1 MADTLPTQQAGVSVE
16 AESAIYLSLVRNPII
31 RKEIRT
37 RMRSL
42 RTFFVVT
49 VFLGIVSISAA
60 LILTLLVYTS
70 SQPGTLEVLRRSGS
84 FVFYTIFLIELFL
97 ISFIAPAL
105 TSGAISAE
113 REHQTFDLLKTTLLT
128 TTNIILG
135 KLGASMAFLLLL
147 LLSTLPLYALAFTFG
162 GISLGQI
169 AIAWLILISTAVL
182 FATLGLFFSTFIR
195 RTLLATVISYV
206 VVGIVT
212 IGIPVFLLSSIS
224 IFIPLIGLDMNT
236 PSIALQVFAFT
247 LGWVFMFVNPL
258 SAAVVTEIANINDQS
273 LLLLNL
279 PLSNGSTYTVLSP
292 WLPFFVFCV
301 LVVAFLILASIRITS
316 RPEK

>member
-1 MADTLPTQQAGVSVE
+1 MAATPTDQSTLLPTEHQE
-16 AESAIYLSLVRNPII
+16 RHRIFRNPII

-49 VFLGIVSISAA
+49 VFLGVVSASAA
-60 LILTLLVYTS
+60 LILTLLVYST
-70 SQPGTLEVLRRSGS
+70 SQPGTLEILRRSGT

-113 REHQTFDLLKTTLLT
+113 REHQTFDLLRTTLLST
-128 TTNIILG
+128 TQIILG

-162 GISLGQI
+162 GISIGQI
-169 AIAWLILISTAVL
+169 SVAWLIIVWTAVL
-182 FATLGLFFSTFIR
+182 YAALGLFFSPIIR
-195 RTLLATVISYV
+195 RTLLATVVSYI

-224 IFIPLIGLDMNT
+224 IFFPLLGLDFNT
-236 PSIALQVFAFT
+236 PSLAIQVILLT
-247 LGWVFMFVNPL
+247 LGWVLVFVNPL
-258 SAAVVTEIANINDQS
+258 SAAVATEIANINDQT
-273 LLLLNL
+273 LWLLNL
-279 PLSNGSTYTVLSP
+279 PLSNGGTYTVLSP
-292 WLPFFVFCV
+292 WIPFSIFCAIV
-301 LVVAFLILASIRITS
+301 ITLLILLSIRITA